1 MKAALILTACLF
13 SFMSEAGVSSVL
25 APHKNNQANKLFGE
39 KRYQEALDAY
49 LELYEEDKENSELA
63 YNIANTYSLIGDSQK
78 AELFYEKALS
88 AENAHT
94 KSVSEFNAGLM
105 ELNNQKL
112 ESAVEHFVSYLKEHP
127 DDQDAKRNLEIA
139 LKKLQQQEQQQ
150 QQDNKDKKDSEDQE
164 KQDSQSDQ
172 NQDNQQEDQQNQDSQ
187 QKDQQNQDQQ
197 GQDQKEQDQKDQEK
211 QESGQQ
217 ENQKDP
223 SSDQQQDQQENQQQD
238 SQEENQ
244 KKEQQESEQQQKE
257 PQDQKK
263 SQENQRQNGK
273 TGEEQNQAS
282 QAEPSPMEEMPESER
297 MKEQILNALKEQEA
311 QQQKQFMRRKS
322 SKGQRKS
329 KDW

>member
-63 YNIANTYSLIGDSQK
+63 YNIANTYSLMGDSQK

-172 NQDNQQEDQQNQDSQ
+172 NQDNQQEDQQNQDKQ

-197 GQDQKEQDQKDQEK
+197 GQDQKEQDQEK